1 MTLTSLKT
9 QANTFRDPVSG
20 STREVQQDFDNL
32 MTTID
37 KEFE

>member
-1 MTLTSLKT
+1 LTGLKT
-9 QANTFRDPVSG
+9 QANTFRDDPGSG
-20 STREVQQDFDNL
+20 STREVQQDLDNM